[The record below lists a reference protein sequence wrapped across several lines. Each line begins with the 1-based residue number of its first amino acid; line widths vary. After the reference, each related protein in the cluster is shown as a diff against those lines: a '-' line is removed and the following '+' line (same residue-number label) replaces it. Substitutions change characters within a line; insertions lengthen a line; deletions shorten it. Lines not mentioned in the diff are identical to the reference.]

1 MNKKHLTEAQ
11 MQELLMRMKK
21 NYTYDAATGRL
32 TSSRLGRTIRGKKLG
47 RRGYLCVDCCLDKR
61 QVFVLLHHAVWA
73 VCKGCWPTQQIDHI
87 NGDKHDNR
95 MGCWPTQQIDHINGD
110 KHDNR
115 IENLRE
121 VSGSENSLNMLYQW
135 RPNAVTGL
143 PGVTPNHAGFIIKS
157 HQKYFF
163 LYNPYA
169 AFFHL
174 TLIGRRFK

>member
-1 MNKKHLTEAQ
+1 MNKKNLTEAQ

-32 TSSRLGRTIRGKKLG
+32 TSSRYGRAIRGKKRD
-47 RRGYLCVDCCLDKR
+47 RRGYLCVLCSLDKR
-61 QVFVLLHHAVWA
+61 QVFVRLHHAVWA
-73 VCKGCWPTQQIDHI
+73 VCKGRFPTQQIDHI
-87 NGDKHDNR
+87 NGDR
-95 MGCWPTQQIDHINGD
+95 A
-110 KHDNR
+110 DNR

-143 PGVTPNHAGFIIKS
+143 PGVAPNHAGFIIKS

>member
-1 MNKKHLTEAQ
+1 MNKRQLTEAQ
-11 MQELLMRMKK
+11 IQELLMRMKK

-47 RRGYLCVDCCLDKR
+47 RRGYLCVLCRMDKR
-61 QVFVLLHHAVWA
+61 QFFVLLHHAVWA

-95 MGCWPTQQIDHINGD
+95 
-110 KHDNR
+110 

-121 VSGSENSLNMLYQW
+121 VSGSENNLNMLYTW

>member
-1 MNKKHLTEAQ
+1 

-32 TSSRLGRTIRGKKLG
+32 TSSRLGRAIRGKKFG
-47 RRGYLCVDCCLDKR
+47 RWGYLCVLCRLDKR
-61 QVFVLLHHAVWA
+61 QVFVYLHHAVWA

-87 NGDKHDNR
+87 NGDR
-95 MGCWPTQQIDHINGD
+95 A
-110 KHDNR
+110 DNR

-121 VSGSENSLNMLYQW
+121 VSVNENMMNMLYPW
-135 RPNAVTGL
+135 KPNAVTGL
-143 PGVTPNHAGFIIKS
+143 PGVSPNHAGFIIKS

>member
-1 MNKKHLTEAQ
+1 
-11 MQELLMRMKK
+11 MRMKK

-47 RRGYLCVDCCLDKR
+47 RCGYLCVLCRMDKR
-61 QVFVLLHHAVWA
+61 QIFVFLHHAVWA
-73 VCKGCWPTQQIDHI
+73 VCKGRFPVQQIDHI
-87 NGDKHDNR
+87 NGDKA
-95 MGCWPTQQIDHINGD
+95 
-110 KHDNR
+110 DNR

-143 PGVTPNHAGFIIKS
+143 PGVAPNHAGFIIKS
-157 HQKYFF
+157 HQKYFSH
-163 LYNPYA
+163 YNPYA

>member
-1 MNKKHLTEAQ
+1 MNKKNLTEAQ

-47 RRGYLCVDCCLDKR
+47 RWGYLCVLCSLDKR

-87 NGDKHDNR
+87 NGDK
-95 MGCWPTQQIDHINGD
+95 T
-110 KHDNR
+110 DNR

-121 VSGSENSLNMLYQW
+121 VSGRENKLNMLYPW
-135 RPNAVTGL
+135 KPNAVTGL
-143 PGVTPNHAGFIIKS
+143 PGVAPNHAGFIIKS

-163 LYNPYA
+163 LYNPYE

>member
-1 MNKKHLTEAQ
+1 MNKKNLTEAQ

-47 RRGYLCVDCCLDKR
+47 RRGYLCVLCRMDKR
-61 QVFVLLHHAVWA
+61 QFFVLLHHAVWA

-95 MGCWPTQQIDHINGD
+95 
-110 KHDNR
+110 

-121 VSGSENSLNMLYQW
+121 VSDRENKLNMLYTW

>member
-1 MNKKHLTEAQ
+1 MNKKNLTEAQ

-47 RRGYLCVDCCLDKR
+47 RRGYLCVHFCLDKR

-73 VCKGCWPTQQIDHI
+73 VCKGRFPTQQIDHI
-87 NGDKHDNR
+87 NGDKA
-95 MGCWPTQQIDHINGD
+95 
-110 KHDNR
+110 DNR

-143 PGVTPNHAGFIIKS
+143 PGVAPNHAGFIIKS

>member
-1 MNKKHLTEAQ
+1 MNKRQLTEAQ

-95 MGCWPTQQIDHINGD
+95 
-110 KHDNR
+110 

-121 VSGSENSLNMLYQW
+121 VSGRENKLNMLYQW
-135 RPNAVTGL
+135 CPNAVTGL